1 MRPDDQRDDADV
13 AVAMETGE
21 LPPITRDPSKPL
33 KRPRFRP
40 VRLTLKVGAF
50 ALVVYIFVLPLIP
63 GFRDAAHELT
73 RVDPFF
79 LVLGLA
85 LQIASWY
92 TYSLLTRSALGDG
105 RGHISRLRMF
115 RIQMSTKALSNIV
128 PGGSA
133 ASSALGYR
141 LMTLSGATGPDAG
154 FALATAGLASAVVL
168 NLLFWTALLVSIPFR
183 GVNPLYV
190 TAALAG
196 LGIMIVVAAIVV
208 GLQHGQGRAEKF
220 LRWLG
225 RKLHFDGDTATSAL
239 RQIGQRLEELIAD
252 RSLLKR
258 VALWASLNWLLDA
271 ASLWV
276 FVWAFGGALDIDALL
291 IAFGLANIFAVIPI
305 TPGGLGIVEGV
316 YIPTLIGFGLT
327 RQEATLGVASY
338 RLAQFWFPI
347 LLGGILYASLRLGP
361 WSISRR
367 DRLDRLRDIAR
378 RETAESERR
387 LEFAMRQWE
396 RKRPGEPL
404 PIDEKGHIVLPFDV
418 DPELV
423 AALDA
428 LPEGMY
434 ERAAATGR
442 RRRSVLA
449 GRRRGEGVGAP
460 AGPVASAPMTAYD
473 RPFGRHLE
481 DFVVGDV
488 YRHWPGKTITEYD
501 DHLFCMI
508 TMNHHPLH
516 TNVWFGEQSVQGR
529 NVVVGNLVYSLVLG
543 MSVPDVSGAAIANL
557 EVETLQH
564 KFPTF
569 HGDTIHAETRVLD
582 VKESSSK
589 PDRGIVTVESKG
601 FNQDGQEVC
610 YFRRRVMVWK
620 RDAAP
625 DRTRP
630 YDVDHAWD

>member
-1 MRPDDQRDDADV
+1 VVVVGPDDPRDDDDV
-13 AVAMETGE
+13 AAAVALETGE

-40 VRLTLKVGAF
+40 VRLTLKLGAF
-50 ALVVYIFVLPLIP
+50 VLVIYIFVLPLVP
-63 GFRDAAHELT
+63 SFRDAAHELT
-73 RVDPFF
+73 RVDPVF
-79 LVLGLA
+79 LVVGLA
-85 LQIASWY
+85 LQIASWF

-105 RGHISRLRMF
+105 RHHVSRLRMF

-168 NLLFWTALLVSIPFR
+168 NLIFWTALLVSIPFR

-225 RKLHFDGDTATSAL
+225 RKLHFDGDTATNAL
-239 RQIGQRLEELIAD
+239 RQIGERLEELIAD

-291 IAFGLANIFAVIPI
+291 VAFGLANIFAVIPI

-347 LLGGILYASLRLGP
+347 LLGGILYASLRVGP

-367 DRLDRLRDIAR
+367 HRLDRLRDIAR

-404 PIDEKGHIVLPFDV
+404 PVDNDGHPLLPFDV
-418 DPELV
+418 DPEMV
-423 AALDA
+423 EALDPPSERSGNGAAHEA
-428 LPEGMY
+428 LDDCSPDAAEAEG
-434 ERAAATGR
+434 
-442 RRRSVLA
+442 
-449 GRRRGEGVGAP
+449 GRRRG
-460 AGPVASAPMTAYD
+460 D
-473 RPFGRHLE
+473 
-481 DFVVGDV
+481 
-488 YRHWPGKTITEYD
+488 K
-501 DHLFCMI
+501 
-508 TMNHHPLH
+508 
-516 TNVWFGEQSVQGR
+516 
-529 NVVVGNLVYSLVLG
+529 
-543 MSVPDVSGAAIANL
+543 
-557 EVETLQH
+557 
-564 KFPTF
+564 
-569 HGDTIHAETRVLD
+569 
-582 VKESSSK
+582 
-589 PDRGIVTVESKG
+589 
-601 FNQDGQEVC
+601 
-610 YFRRRVMVWK
+610 
-620 RDAAP
+620 
-625 DRTRP
+625 
-630 YDVDHAWD
+630 

>member
-1 MRPDDQRDDADV
+1 
-13 AVAMETGE
+13 
-21 LPPITRDPSKPL
+21 
-33 KRPRFRP
+33 
-40 VRLTLKVGAF
+40 
-50 ALVVYIFVLPLIP
+50 
-63 GFRDAAHELT
+63 
-73 RVDPFF
+73 
-79 LVLGLA
+79 
-85 LQIASWY
+85 
-92 TYSLLTRSALGDG
+92 
-105 RGHISRLRMF
+105 
-115 RIQMSTKALSNIV
+115 MSTKALSNIV

-141 LMTLSGATGPDAG
+141 LITLSGATGPDAG

-404 PIDEKGHIVLPFDV
+404 PINEQGHIVLPFDV

-434 ERAAATGR
+434 ERAAPPDDDDEACSPDAAEAKGSAR
-442 RRRSVLA
+442 RR
-449 GRRRGEGVGAP
+449 
-460 AGPVASAPMTAYD
+460 D
-473 RPFGRHLE
+473 
-481 DFVVGDV
+481 
-488 YRHWPGKTITEYD
+488 
-501 DHLFCMI
+501 
-508 TMNHHPLH
+508 
-516 TNVWFGEQSVQGR
+516 Q
-529 NVVVGNLVYSLVLG
+529 
-543 MSVPDVSGAAIANL
+543 
-557 EVETLQH
+557 
-564 KFPTF
+564 
-569 HGDTIHAETRVLD
+569 
-582 VKESSSK
+582 
-589 PDRGIVTVESKG
+589 
-601 FNQDGQEVC
+601 
-610 YFRRRVMVWK
+610 
-620 RDAAP
+620 
-625 DRTRP
+625 
-630 YDVDHAWD
+630 